1 MRYLLPLVL
10 VAFVLAA
17 AGCGDDT
24 KVVTD
29 EGPGGQATTRTVPD
43 VKFAKTKFVLHSGLA
58 FGAFRRYILR
68 PYQEG
73 RFQQG
78 ADGRR
83 RALVKAA
90 LAGAFAANEVRLA
103 RNAALSSDVLRR
115 NLIKPIDAVAA
126 KLKPLVEALKA
137 GGAINPGS
145 VLGAAGAVAS
155 LKTLASGQGVE
166 IKDRSAP
173 IPGT

>member
-1 MRYLLPLVL
+1 MRRHLPLVL
-10 VAFVLAA
+10 VLCVLAG
-17 AGCGDDT
+17 AGCGDDA

-73 RFQQG
+73 KFHEG

-90 LAGAFAANEVRLA
+90 LAGTFAANEVRLA

-115 NLIKPIDAVAA
+115 NLIKPIDALAA
-126 KLKPLVEALKA
+126 KLEPLVDALKA
-137 GGAINPGS
+137 GGAIDPGS

-155 LKTLASGQGVE
+155 LKTLAAGQGVD
-166 IKDRSAP
+166 IKERSAP
-173 IPGT
+173 IPGS